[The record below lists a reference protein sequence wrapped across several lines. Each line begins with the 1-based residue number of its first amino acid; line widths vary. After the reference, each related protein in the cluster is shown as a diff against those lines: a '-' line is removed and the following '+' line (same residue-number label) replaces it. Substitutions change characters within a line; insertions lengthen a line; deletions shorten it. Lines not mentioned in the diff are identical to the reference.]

1 MSTCAN
7 DNHHPDQTAE
17 GQPLLD
23 QLPFPAQFFIWG
35 MRSWV
40 MALKSRQSFADI
52 SGDGFAQFGLGAA
65 GQSLDEVFQ
74 VIAVSASRPID
85 IRCIKCRQVSEDEVL
100 LLETAAAAQAGHLHL
115 AYAGLAELL
124 PAAAVRNAFP
134 SLISLAKLFAHA
146 GLMLSLDRPLDQSG
160 DHARPTGTQAS
171 DRTARAVGQKGGQ
184 QISGQAAQQASR
196 RASLLQQAAARLPR
210 HEMPALVH

>member
-7 DNHHPDQTAE
+7 DNHHPDHAND

-23 QLPFPAQFFIWG
+23 QMPFAAQFLIWG

-40 MALKSRQSFADI
+40 TALKSQQNFAEI

-74 VIAVSASRPID
+74 IVAVAASRPID

-100 LLETAAAAQAGHLHL
+100 LLETIAAGQSGNLNL
-115 AYAGLAELL
+115 AYAGLSELL
-124 PAAAVRNAFP
+124 PPAAVRNAFP
-134 SLISLAKLFAHA
+134 SLLSLAKLFAHA
-146 GLMLSLDRPLDQSG
+146 GLMLSLHKPAG
-160 DHARPTGTQAS
+160 KTGQHDAAADPTQA
-171 DRTARAVGQKGGQ
+171 TATATATQK
-184 QISGQAAQQASR
+184 SAQQSTG
-196 RASLLQQAAARLPR
+196 RASLLEQAAAGLSA
-210 HEMPALVH
+210 HDMPALIH